1 MKTMPKDQNEDEIL
15 IEAAE
20 AVSSNAI
27 RISEALGIIIQ
38 VIEYNQIIAIG
49 SDNSREMIGTINKA
63 ERGLYGLKKV

>member
-1 MKTMPKDQNEDEIL
+1 MPKDQNEDEIL